1 MTFDEF
7 ERDWLRRHRAL
18 VPRRRNVSSGSEFF
32 WIIFWLI
39 VAAGAAV
46 FSAVHT
52 IPAAEM
58 TILASVEGRS
68 DLAKSVFVIGELVI
82 FGAAAKRREIPWML
96 YLLGAALLVLLMG
109 NISSS
114 VRAVSENGGDI
125 LNQIGGILQ
134 SIIAPFTAL
143 GAGEIL
149 HVMLD
154 KRQQKIMSAED
165 EYSAKLVELQAKIN
179 SAWKKHEKEVS
190 ETDRQTKL
198 LSMHLLSE
206 QTDSRQTAQTPMR
219 SGYGHNRTPDGQRR
233 VVEYLTDN
241 PGDASLPLRAL
252 ADKIGVNKDTVNAG
266 RKLWQQELSAPM
278 SIQTNGNGHHG

>member
-179 SAWKKHEKEVS
+179 SAWKRYEKDS
-190 ETDRQTKL
+190 QADTRQTAL
-198 LSMHLLSE
+198 LSAPVLSE
-206 QTDSRQTAQTPMR
+206 QTDTRQTPR
-219 SGYGHNRTPDGQRR
+219 LSGYGYTRTSDGQKR
-233 VVEYLTDN
+233 VVEYLTAHPDE
-241 PGDASLPLRAL
+241 AALPLRTL
-252 ADKIGVNKDTVNAG
+252 ADRIGVNKDTVSAG
-266 RKLWQQELSAPM
+266 RRLWQQLQLS
-278 SIQTNGNGHHG
+278 TNGTGHHGEV

>member
-1 MTFDEF
+1 MMTFDEF

-179 SAWKKHEKEVS
+179 SAWKRYEKDS
-190 ETDRQTKL
+190 QADTRQTAL
-198 LSMHLLSE
+198 LSAPVLSE
-206 QTDSRQTAQTPMR
+206 QTDTRQTPR
-219 SGYGHNRTPDGQRR
+219 LSGYGYTRTSDGQKR
-233 VVEYLTDN
+233 VVEYLTAHPDE
-241 PGDASLPLRAL
+241 AALPLRTL
-252 ADKIGVNKDTVNAG
+252 ADRIGVNKDTVSAG
-266 RKLWQQELSAPM
+266 RRLWQQLQLS
-278 SIQTNGNGHHG
+278 TNGTGHHGEV